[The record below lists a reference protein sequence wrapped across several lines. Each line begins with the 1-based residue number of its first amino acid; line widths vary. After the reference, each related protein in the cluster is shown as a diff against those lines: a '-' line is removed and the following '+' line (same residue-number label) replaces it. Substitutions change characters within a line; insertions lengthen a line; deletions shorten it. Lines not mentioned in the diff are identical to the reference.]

1 MKNKGRSLSETQTHI
16 YLKYSKIEFYIGLGL
31 GPVHW
36 TQSDDDTC
44 LKIDTCHHL
53 NGPNTVE
60 IFFWLNTRY
69 WDLISYCGVAGCWV
83 LLGILCLENKKVQ
96 EF

>member
-1 MKNKGRSLSETQTHI
+1 MKNKGRSLSETRTHI

-44 LKIDTCHHL
+44 LKIGTCHHL
-53 NGPNTVE
+53 NGSNTVE
-60 IFFWLNTRY
+60 IFF
-69 WDLISYCGVAGCWV
+69 G
-83 LLGILCLENKKVQ
+83 
-96 EF
+96 